1 MAYDVTFL
9 VVAKAPVAGL
19 AKTRLSP
26 AITPHEGASLAAAA
40 LLDTLDVVRR
50 VARRRPVVAMTG
62 ELNQAQASGAIRRA
76 LGDFTVIE
84 QRGHDFAYR
93 LANAHR
99 DACPPDRPI
108 FQVGMDT
115 PQLSAEHLNT
125 AQDLLG
131 EPDGSDVLLGP
142 AVDGGWWGLGLREAG
157 WAGALCDVPMSHSNT
172 GELTRDAFFRAGHE
186 VRELAELHDVDE
198 VSDIAAVCEA
208 APETRF
214 AVLGKTLIR
223 HLTPTSA
230 PLTRGGPETVQL

>member
-1 MAYDVTFL
+1 MGYDVTFL

-40 LLDTLDVVRR
+40 LLDTLDVIRR

-62 ELNQAQASGAIRRA
+62 DLNRAQAGEAIRRA
-76 LGDFTVIE
+76 LNDFTVID

-99 DACPPDRPI
+99 DACPADRPV

-115 PQLSAEHLNT
+115 PQLSGETLDH
-125 AQDLLG
+125 AQDLLADVNG
-131 EPDGSDVLLGP
+131 PGVLLGP

-157 WAGALCDVPMSHSNT
+157 WAGALCDVPMSHDNT
-172 GELTRDAFFRAGHE
+172 GELTREAFRRTGHE
-186 VRELAELHDVDE
+186 LTELTELTDVDE
-198 VSDIAAVCEA
+198 VSDIAVVCEA
-208 APETRF
+208 APQTRF
-214 AVLGKTLIR
+214 AVLGKTLIT
-223 HLTPTSA
+223 HLGPGA
-230 PLTRGGPETVQL
+230 ATRPRDPQKASQR

>member
-40 LLDTLDVVRR
+40 LLDTLDVIRR
-50 VARRRPVVAMTG
+50 VARRRAVVAMTG
-62 ELNQAQASGAIRRA
+62 DLSRAQASGAIRRA
-76 LGDFTVIE
+76 LSDFTVIE

-99 DACPPDRPI
+99 DACPADRPI

-115 PQLSAEHLNT
+115 PQLSGDDLDHAQELLAEPT
-125 AQDLLG
+125 
-131 EPDGSDVLLGP
+131 GSEVLLGP

-157 WAGALCDVPMSHSNT
+157 WAGALCDVPMSHANT
-172 GELTRDAFFRAGHE
+172 GELTRDAFLRAGHE
-186 VRELAELHDVDE
+186 VTELGELHDVDE
-198 VSDIAAVCEA
+198 VSDIATVCEA

-223 HLTPTSA
+223 HLTPSA
-230 PLTRGGPETVQL
+230 ATPARGGTEAVQL